1 MSVTPASI
9 VRRVKVVVVGAGI
22 TGLAVALFLREHGV
36 ETLVLERS
44 SIGAGASGVQPGGVR
59 QQWSTR
65 VNCLLA
71 RESLAFYRDLDTHLG
86 RRTGARFD
94 ACGYLFLAH
103 CDELLRELTAGV
115 ALQNELGIASR
126 IVAPEEAARL
136 VPGLDVST
144 VVGAA
149 WNGDDGYVDRPQTVV
164 EAFAAAARERGARV
178 EIAPVT

>member
-22 TGLAVALFLREHGV
+22 TGLALAFFLREHGV

-44 SIGAGASGVQPGGVR
+44 GIAAGASGVQSGGVR

-71 RESLAFYRDLDTHLG
+71 RESLAFYRELDARLG
-86 RRTGARFD
+86 RRTGVRFD

-103 CDELLRELTAGV
+103 SEELLAELAAGV

-126 IVAPEEAARL
+126 IVAPDEAERL
-136 VPGLDVST
+136 VPGLDTAT

-149 WNGDDGYVDRPQTVV
+149 WNG
-164 EAFAAAARERGARV
+164 
-178 EIAPVT
+178 